1 MSHGRPIT
9 RRTSDAI
16 RRRSV
21 RGRGLTIPLISIAAA
36 TVLLSSCASVG
47 GTASAPSAA
56 SVIASAVSSPP
67 TVASSAPASSS
78 PSASASA
85 SGSSSAAAS
94 SPSTSASASRGGA
107 IPGVP
112 HSTPLPETDLI
123 VTRAVD
129 DQPDMYIVDT
139 VTGMVGDKITDGA
152 PGSQYPTFS
161 PDRGSIVYLQA
172 GSENALH
179 MMAADG
185 SGDRPLLAA
194 DADFCHGP
202 QRPAW
207 NPADPTEIAV
217 ACRGGDEGNKLVL
230 IGVDGTLRSTINTG
244 LKTFDDPTYSP
255 DGKTLVFWGSQD
267 ENVPGG
273 ALYVQPANGSG
284 TPKQITTPGPKANDT
299 DPMWSVD
306 GSSIIFR
313 RATEDGGGGQ
323 SAQILQIKADGSGL
337 TTITDGTAFDLDP
350 SVAPD
355 GKQVAFLSNRLNAA
369 GNNDSQVWVINLDGT
384 ALRQVGIGKPGHA
397 AGAPEWGRR

>member
-9 RRTSDAI
+9 RRISDAS

-21 RGRGLTIPLISIAAA
+21 RRRGLTIQLASVAAA
-36 TVLLSSCASVG
+36 TMLLTSCASVG
-47 GTASAPSAA
+47 GTAAPPSAGSAVVSIPSAA
-56 SVIASAVSSPP
+56 P
-67 TVASSAPASSS
+67 TSASSS
-78 PSASASA
+78 PATSSVSPSSSGSAT
-85 SGSSSAAAS
+85 SSSAATS
-94 SPSTSASASRGGA
+94 SSTAAGGTRGGA

-139 VTGMVGDKITDGA
+139 VTGTVGDKITDGA
-152 PGSQYPTFS
+152 PGSQYPTLS

-194 DADFCHGP
+194 DADFCQGP

-207 NPADPTEIAV
+207 NPIDPTEIAV
-217 ACRGGDEGNKLVL
+217 ACRGGEEGNKLVL

-267 ENVPGG
+267 EDVPGG
-273 ALYVQPANGSG
+273 ALFVQPANGSG
-284 TPKQITTPGPKANDT
+284 TPRQITTPGAKANDT

-313 RATEDGGGGQ
+313 RATQDGGGGQ
-323 SAQILQIKADGSGL
+323 SAQILQINADGSGL

-355 GKQVAFLSNRLNAA
+355 GKQVAFLSNRINAA

-384 ALRQVGIGKPGHA
+384 GLRQVGIGKPGHA